1 MHNELV
7 GIYTG
12 WTVVFCAK
20 KRALVCKWKNLW
32 SFAIIPIQECLY
44 SSIFQC
50 HEHDVIKCR
59 YLTNLSWIR
68 DYFMPNGKATQIT

>member
-1 MHNELV
+1 MQMEES
-7 GIYTG
+7 
-12 WTVVFCAK
+12 VVICYHPHQK
-20 KRALVCKWKNLW
+20 
-32 SFAIIPIQECLY
+32 CLY